1 LAGGT
6 LCASNIFWKENML
19 VFDKKYVSKY
29 MFAFS
34 GHMNFKTIAELL
46 KTAPV
51 FLKRLESFWHSELL
65 YSVFKVTWMGFLPA
79 KMKQPWEEHEY
90 AMIL

>member
-1 LAGGT
+1 MPPTFFGRKICWFL
-6 LCASNIFWKENML
+6 K
-19 VFDKKYVSKY
+19 KKYVSKY

-65 YSVFKVTWMGFLPA
+65 YSVFKVT
-79 KMKQPWEEHEY
+79 
-90 AMIL
+90 